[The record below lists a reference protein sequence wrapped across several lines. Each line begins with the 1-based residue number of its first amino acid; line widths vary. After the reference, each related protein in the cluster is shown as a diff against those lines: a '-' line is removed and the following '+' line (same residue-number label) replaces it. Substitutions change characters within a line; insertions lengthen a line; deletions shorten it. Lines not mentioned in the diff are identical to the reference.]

1 MAVSSLSF
9 TLPKLQTFT
18 PKPTIAATFK
28 ASSSHESTPFIN
40 QKQIFQMG
48 VGILAAS
55 IVASAPLNADATRIE
70 YYATTAEPTCEFNF
84 VRSGLGYCDIA
95 VGSGEEAPYNKLVN
109 IHYTARFA
117 DGIVFDSSYKRG
129 RALTMRLGMGK
140 VIKGLDQG
148 ILGGEGVPP
157 MLVGG
162 KRKLQIPP
170 HLAYGPEPAGCFS
183 GYHWPWEVVK
193 DSSTQF
199 HCVTHLT
206 FFISETATFLEMQH
220 LYMTSNSL
228 NYTRETGKCD
238 MMGNLKLKHN

>member
-9 TLPKLQTFT
+9 ASPKLQTLQAFT
-18 PKPTIAATFK
+18 PKPTIEATFK
-28 ASSSHESTPFIN
+28 ASSSNQSTPTIN
-40 QKQIFQMG
+40 KKQIFQVG

-84 VRSGLGYCDIA
+84 ARSGLGYCDIV
-95 VGSGEEAPYNKLVN
+95 VGSGQEAPYNQLVN

-183 GYHWPWEVVK
+183 GDCNIPGN
-193 DSSTQF
+193 
-199 HCVTHLT
+199 
-206 FFISETATFLEMQH
+206 ATLVYDINFLE
-220 LYMTSNSL
+220 LYS
-228 NYTRETGKCD
+228 
-238 MMGNLKLKHN
+238 GNRK